1 MTHVIRTVYSR
12 NGQVNIC
19 GSSGIPALKM
29 TGDNDCN
36 AQIYALR
43 SKLFLKD

>member
-1 MTHVIRTVYSR
+1 MSVFRSVYAR
-12 NGQVNIC
+12 NGQVSII